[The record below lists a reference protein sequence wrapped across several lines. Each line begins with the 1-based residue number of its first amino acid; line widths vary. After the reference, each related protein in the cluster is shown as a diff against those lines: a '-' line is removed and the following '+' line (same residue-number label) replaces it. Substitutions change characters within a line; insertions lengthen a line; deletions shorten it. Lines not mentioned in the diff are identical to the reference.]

1 MCGDGIGTSRGNRAR
16 GGSWNQGGPWD
27 LIVAGVEVGGL
38 PLDLGTLDILLF
50 TFGGWGLVWPPSLRW
65 TSCPLKLP
73 LVAGHLCPMTALSR
87 PMSHSLPAVRQP
99 LPLALFWFQSKA
111 GLEDTGGL
119 DSWSRVAPS
128 CKGPVGN
135 MTAVPKSPLLCEG
148 LHIFGNI
155 PSFGD

>member
-50 TFGGWGLVWPPSLRW
+50 TFRGWGLVWPPSLRW

-73 LVAGHLCPMTALSR
+73 LVAGHLCPMTTLSR

-119 DSWSRVAPS
+119 DSWSRVARFMQGS
-128 CKGPVGN
+128 CWEYGSCPQVPI
-135 MTAVPKSPLLCEG
+135 AV
-148 LHIFGNI
+148 
-155 PSFGD
+155 